1 MPTTVADFRRHALD
15 LAGVTEGAHMGHPDF
30 RLNNRIFATLSM
42 QDEGCGVLKLS
53 PEQQQT
59 FIAELP
65 NVFEPVFGGWGRMGL
80 TLIHLAAADQDL
92 LAGALATAY
101 RNVEL
106 KQRSLKQRS
115 LTQKSL
121 TQKSKTASQTK
132 SAAKKSA
139 PARTPKSTKHKP

>member
-1 MPTTVADFRRHALD
+1 MPVTIADFRRHALD
-15 LAGVTEGAHMGHPDF
+15 LAGATEGAHMGHPDF

-42 QDEGCGVLKLS
+42 QDKGCGVLKLS

-65 NVFEPVFGGWGRMGL
+65 DVFEPVFGGWGRMGA

-115 LTQKSL
+115 
-121 TQKSKTASQTK
+121 KTTRETK

-139 PARTPKSTKHKP
+139 PARTTRATKHKP